1 MFGDVGERV
10 KGIIDLSREAT
21 FVDREQE
28 KKERSRWKVLREKE
42 REREKRA
49 LIFSRGLKY

>member
-28 KKERSRWKVLREKE
+28 KKERSRWK
-42 REREKRA
+42 A
-49 LIFSRGLKY
+49 

>member
-10 KGIIDLSREAT
+10 KGIIDLSRETT